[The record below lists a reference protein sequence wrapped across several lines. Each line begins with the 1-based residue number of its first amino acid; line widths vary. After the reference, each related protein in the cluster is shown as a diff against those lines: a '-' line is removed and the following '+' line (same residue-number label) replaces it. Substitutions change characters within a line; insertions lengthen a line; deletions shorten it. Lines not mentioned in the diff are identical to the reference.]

1 MGELVGEKAN
11 LSHLSG
17 FLTFLAPHVHR
28 DAHYKEDEPKHKAKD
43 SSQHLSPGRIR
54 LSLGRT
60 DPTVSL
66 ISTCH
71 APASG
76 YCLRVWSLMQNTS
89 MRTVRDRHL

>member
-71 APASG
+71 TR
-76 YCLRVWSLMQNTS
+76 LRLLSESLEPDAEYQHEDS
-89 MRTVRDRHL
+89 ER